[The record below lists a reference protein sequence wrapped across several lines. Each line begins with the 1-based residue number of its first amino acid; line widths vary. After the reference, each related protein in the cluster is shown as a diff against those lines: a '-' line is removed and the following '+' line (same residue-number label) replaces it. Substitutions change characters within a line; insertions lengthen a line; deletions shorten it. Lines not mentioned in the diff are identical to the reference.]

1 MKTIGLIGGLS
12 WASSREY
19 YSILNTEYNQRK
31 GKNHSCPIVMYS
43 FDFHPM
49 EILQTEGNWIRI
61 NEMMSDAAMRIEKG
75 GADLILICSNT
86 MHFCAETM
94 QSTVMIPVLHIADA
108 TGEAIAGKN
117 IKKIGML
124 GTQYLMNMSFYPERL
139 KKFYSIDTILPGEK
153 DADIVNTIIYT
164 ELVKGIIRPESKN
177 KLLKICSGLVKNG
190 AEGIL
195 LGCTELPLILG
206 EEKTEVPFFNSTQI
220 HALYGLDFAMKEH
233 LYA

>member
-43 FDFHPM
+43 FDFQEM
-49 EILQTEGNWIRI
+49 EILQEEGNWIKLT
-61 NEMMSDAAMRIEKG
+61 EKMTEAAMKVEKG
-75 GADLILICSNT
+75 GADLILVCSNT
-86 MHFCAETM
+86 MHYCTDAM
-94 QSTVMIPVLHIADA
+94 QASVMIPVLHIADA
-108 TGEAIAGKN
+108 AGETIASSG
-117 IKKIGML
+117 IKKIGLL

-139 KKFYSIDTILPGEK
+139 KKNFSVETLLPDESE
-153 DADIVNTIIYT
+153 IETVNNIIYS
-164 ELVKGIIRPESKN
+164 ELVKGIVRERSRETLTRITANLIK
-177 KLLKICSGLVKNG
+177 KG
-190 AEGIL
+190 AGGIL

-206 EEKTEVPFFNSTQI
+206 EQKQEVPFFNSTRI
-220 HALYGLDFAMKEH
+220 HALAGLDFAMKEH

>member
-19 YSILNTEYNQRK
+19 YGILNTEYNQRK
-31 GKNHSCPIVMYS
+31 GNNHSCPIVMYS
-43 FDFHPM
+43 FDFHEM
-49 EILQTEGNWIRI
+49 EILQAEGKWIRI
-61 NEMMSDAAMRIEKG
+61 NEMMRDAAMRIEKG

-86 MHFCAETM
+86 MHFSAETM
-94 QSTVMIPVLHIADA
+94 QSSVMIPILHIADA
-108 TGEAIAGKN
+108 AGEIIAGKD

-124 GTQYLMNMSFYPERL
+124 GTKYLMNMSFYPERL
-139 KKFYSIDTILPGEK
+139 KKFYSIDTLMPDE
-153 DADIVNTIIYT
+153 DEAEIVNEIIYG
-164 ELVKGIIRPESKN
+164 ELVKGIINLDSRDR
-177 KLLKICSGLVKNG
+177 LLKITSGLVKSG

-206 EEKTEVPFFNSTQI
+206 NEETEVPFFNSTRL